1 MCVLIGS
8 QECSFGPAAAL
19 GSSGEGFL
27 QLPDSVRIVTL
38 YDASDAQQTAEAAA
52 VLGMEEGFSGECNLP
67 YVAIDVEWPCAAWDG
82 SGRASIMQ
90 VCTMMHAQFSV
101 VT

>member
-1 MCVLIGS
+1 M
-8 QECSFGPAAAL
+8 
-19 GSSGEGFL
+19 GSSAEGFL

-38 YDASDAQQTAEAAA
+38 YDASDAQQSAEVAA

-90 VCTMMHAQFSV
+90 VCTMMNAQFNV
-101 VT
+101 VTFNRWLRRLAALYLI